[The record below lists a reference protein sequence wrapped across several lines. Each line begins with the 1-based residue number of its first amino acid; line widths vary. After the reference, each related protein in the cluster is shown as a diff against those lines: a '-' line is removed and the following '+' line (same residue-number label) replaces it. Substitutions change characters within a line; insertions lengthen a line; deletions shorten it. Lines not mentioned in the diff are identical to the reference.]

1 MQVVGSGGQHHP
13 GRWVG
18 PWSKVVVRGGGG
30 GQDGGQDGGGQDG
43 DPNLG
48 STVLGGDGR
57 PQPHRA
63 GGQDLSECSD
73 YNALL
78 LLLPEH
84 YDQRF

>member
-1 MQVVGSGGQHHP
+1 MKSNENTYLRVSPDGFVC
-13 GRWVG
+13 V
-18 PWSKVVVRGGGG
+18 GGGRDGSSCG
-30 GQDGGQDGGGQDG
+30 GGGQDGGGQDG

-57 PQPHRA
+57 PQPHQA
-63 GGQDLSECSD
+63 GGQDLLECSD
-73 YNALL
+73 YNA